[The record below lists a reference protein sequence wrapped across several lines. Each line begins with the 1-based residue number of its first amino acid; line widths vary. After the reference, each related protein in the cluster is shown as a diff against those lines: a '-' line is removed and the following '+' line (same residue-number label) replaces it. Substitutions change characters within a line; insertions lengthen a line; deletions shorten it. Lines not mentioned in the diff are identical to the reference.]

1 MMNKIPQII
10 RTAHLEYRVTNL
22 AQAREYYVD
31 TLGFVETEATSD
43 ALYLRGLED
52 RNHHCLILRQAD
64 TPGIGHVAFQVY
76 GPEDLALLE
85 TLYQPSAQFMER
97 VPANTE
103 RGLGEALRI
112 QDQWG
117 FPLEFFWKNAKV
129 AWQLQRYQNYHGF
142 DVMRLDHVSLLL
154 PSIDPAYR
162 WYTEQLGFGCS
173 EMTVTADKSTKWG
186 AWLHRKQTSHDLA
199 LQIGVGS
206 PMVHHASFISGSV
219 PSLLRGLDVLGAQGD
234 HRFIERGPGRHGT
247 TNAFFLYLRD
257 PDGNR
262 LELFT
267 GDYLLTDP
275 DWDPIVWNLE
285 DEQRQT
291 FWGADAPDSWFNEA
305 MGVANWATGQIV
317 PTTAPT
323 VQTRPTYLNRNND

>member
-1 MMNKIPQII
+1 MDTAPRII
-10 RTAHLEYRVTNL
+10 RTAHIEYRVTDL
-22 AQAREYYVD
+22 ARARAYYVD
-31 TLGFVETEATSD
+31 TVGFVETEATPD

-52 RNHHCLILRQAD
+52 RHHHCLILRQAD
-64 TPGIGHVAFQVY
+64 TPGIGHVAFQVH
-76 GPEDLALLE
+76 GPEDLEQLE
-85 TLYQPSAQFMER
+85 VLYRDTARFMER
-97 VPANTE
+97 VPAGTE
-103 RGLGEALRI
+103 EGLGEALRI

-117 FPLEFFWKNAKV
+117 FPLEFFWQSTKV
-129 AWQLQRYQNYHGF
+129 PWLLQRYDQHHGF
-142 DVMRLDHVSLLL
+142 EVTRLDHVSFMV
-154 PSIDPAYR
+154 PEIDPSYQ

-173 EMTVTADKSTKWG
+173 EMTVTDDDPPKKWG

-206 PMVHHASFISGSV
+206 PMIHHASFISGSV
-219 PSLLRGLDVLGAQGD
+219 PTLLRGLDVLGAQGY

-262 LELFT
+262 FELFT
-267 GDYLLTDP
+267 GDYLLADP
-275 DWDPIVWNLE
+275 DWDPIIWSLE

-305 MGVANWATGQIV
+305 MAVADWKTGQLL
-317 PTTAPT
+317 PTTSPT
-323 VQTRPTYLNRNND
+323 VQTRPTYLGKRS